1 MDPVHHV
8 IEIVRERII
17 SGEIP
22 YQLDLFEDTIANLR
36 SHELEDYLQEA
47 WDHVKV

>member
-1 MDPVHHV
+1 MDPIRHV

-22 YQLDLFEDTIANLR
+22 YEMDAFEDALMALKGN
-36 SHELEDYLQEA
+36 ELEDYLQEA
-47 WDHVKV
+47 WDHVQA